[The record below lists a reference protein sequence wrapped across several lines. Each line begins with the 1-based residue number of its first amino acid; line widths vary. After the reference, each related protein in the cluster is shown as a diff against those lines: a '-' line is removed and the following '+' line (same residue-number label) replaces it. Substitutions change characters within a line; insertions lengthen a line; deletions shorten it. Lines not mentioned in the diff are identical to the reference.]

1 MTHITFLVNRVFTES
16 TKFGKVPSTLKEYQE
31 NFSSKDY
38 EKVLTELLI
47 GLGYFE
53 DID

>member
-1 MTHITFLVNRVFTES
+1 MTHVQHLVETVFTTQ
-16 TKFGKVPSTLKEYQE
+16 TKFGKVPSTLEEYKE